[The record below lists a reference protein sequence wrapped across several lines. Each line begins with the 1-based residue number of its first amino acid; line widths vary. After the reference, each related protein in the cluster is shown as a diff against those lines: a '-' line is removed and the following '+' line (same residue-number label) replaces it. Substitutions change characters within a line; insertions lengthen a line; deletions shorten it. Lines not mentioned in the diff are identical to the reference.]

1 MVIFGEA
8 AGEDPGEVLSAEFFA
23 KFGMLHEK
31 EVINRGNAASV
42 YLRWEV
48 TCGGMKGVNKAC
60 QEFNGGEAQISP
72 CLNQYGSRNAVVT
85 DPDAGVF
92 QEWEVWYRV
101 AQRVQ
106 EEDEFKWRF
115 KGEHFLEEII
125 RIITD
130 AGFRG

>member
-92 QEWEVWYRV
+92 QEW
-101 AQRVQ
+101 
-106 EEDEFKWRF
+106 
-115 KGEHFLEEII
+115 
-125 RIITD
+125 
-130 AGFRG
+130 